1 MQTINPEH
9 IEAVDARLSEKR
21 AQSSGVK
28 TAAGVTRAQW
38 QHFLSVYKPL
48 EDQVLQR
55 AMQTDFTAEGNQAGT
70 TAVAGL
76 ASAAGTYERNL
87 RRSGA
92 RLTSEERAALDR
104 RQSLSR
110 TRGQAGAENL
120 TRRTLSTQRTD
131 MLADI
136 VGIGRGVARTA
147 AGGMNTVADLEAQR
161 AIYNEQAKAA
171 QHSQNLSM
179 FATAAAYGIMFL

>member
-1 MQTINPEH
+1 MQTINTEF
-9 IEAVDARLSEKR
+9 IEAVDARLGEKR
-21 AQSSGVK
+21 AQTSGVT

-38 QHFLSVYKPL
+38 QHFLNVYKPL

-55 AMQTDFTAEGNQAGT
+55 AMQTDFTAEGDQAGT

-110 TRGQAGAENL
+110 TRGVAGAENL

-131 MLADI
+131 LLADM
-136 VGIGRGVARTA
+136 VGIGRGVARSA
-147 AGGMNTVADLEAQR
+147 SGGLNAVADLEAQR
-161 AIYNEQAKAA
+161 AVAREQAKTAGTQQLLSSAA
-171 QHSQNLSM
+171 M
-179 FATAAAYGIMFL
+179 AAAFFI